1 MGQSTRSL
9 VRRQGTIAV
18 TKSVSITAHRR
29 RPPRPKTLQDLW
41 QDYLRSR
48 RRLFRL

>member
-1 MGQSTRSL
+1 MRNLTRRSA
-9 VRRQGTIAV
+9 RRQGTIAV

-48 RRLFRL
+48 HRLFRL